1 MVDRSHAAVARTPPD
16 GLDGL
21 DQAWSRLVR
30 VAGTDRVGRTWHVLD
45 NQVSDPHLTLLC
57 VHGNP
62 TWSYLFRSLVR
73 RAPEGVRVIAVDQLE
88 MGFSERSG
96 TLRRLSARVD
106 DLGELTEELGIDG
119 PVVTVAHDWGGP
131 ISIGWAQ
138 RHLPQVR
145 GVVLMN
151 TAVHQP
157 EGSSAPSVIRLV
169 RSRPLLVNVTVKSAA
184 FIRGALAMSRPRP
197 SPAVRSGFMAPYRT
211 ADRRV
216 AIADF
221 VADIPLTVDHP
232 SASVLDEIAA
242 GMDSLRDVPAL
253 LLWGSADKVFSDL
266 YLHDLERRLPHADVH
281 RYPKAAHFV
290 SEDADAIG
298 AIIDW
303 IGSLDQR
310 PAAAGPGAR
319 LSTQRLSTQRPSTL
333 LDTHGELGDKPAILQ
348 LSEAAGEIRF
358 SAFAELVEQ
367 TAAGLTGAGVGVG
380 DRVALMVPPGVD
392 LAVSLYACWRAGAV
406 IVLID
411 SGLGP
416 AGMSAAIKSAN
427 PAHLIG
433 VPKALAAA
441 RALRWPGRRFCTS
454 PMPAAQ
460 QRLLGVISDLPSI
473 RRSPA
478 VLPPEPCTDDLAA
491 VVFTSGST
499 GPSKGV
505 LYTHGRLEA
514 QCDVIMRVYGIT
526 NEDRLVAAFAPFA
539 LFGPAMGISSVV
551 PAMDVAAPGT
561 LTAEALGDAV
571 VAAEATMVF
580 ASPAALANVTRTA
593 HGLTAE
599 HHAAFQKVRVLLS
612 AGAPVRP
619 SLLRAAADLFP
630 NAQAQTP
637 YGMTECLLVANIS
650 LDEIEAATGGDG
662 VCVGVPL
669 AEVEVMIRPLDDLG
683 QATGALTSA
692 PGVLGEVVVR
702 AAHARS
708 GYDRLWH
715 TEFAA
720 SQPPGWHSSGDV
732 GHLDASGRLWIGG
745 RLGHVIST
753 ADGPMAPVRTEQA
766 IELIDGVRSA
776 AVVGIGPPGIQQVV
790 AVVERVSPG
799 HSPRSAALDLV
810 DSVRNVVDEDIV
822 AVFEVPELPVDRRHN
837 SKIDRT
843 RVAAWAASALA
854 GGRLSR
860 L

>member
-1 MVDRSHAAVARTPPD
+1 M
-16 GLDGL
+16 
-21 DQAWSRLVR
+21 
-30 VAGTDRVGRTWHVLD
+30 
-45 NQVSDPHLTLLC
+45 
-57 VHGNP
+57 
-62 TWSYLFRSLVR
+62 
-73 RAPEGVRVIAVDQLE
+73 
-88 MGFSERSG
+88 
-96 TLRRLSARVD
+96 
-106 DLGELTEELGIDG
+106 
-119 PVVTVAHDWGGP
+119 
-131 ISIGWAQ
+131 
-138 RHLPQVR
+138 
-145 GVVLMN
+145 
-151 TAVHQP
+151 
-157 EGSSAPSVIRLV
+157 
-169 RSRPLLVNVTVKSAA
+169 
-184 FIRGALAMSRPRP
+184 
-197 SPAVRSGFMAPYRT
+197 
-211 ADRRV
+211 
-216 AIADF
+216 
-221 VADIPLTVDHP
+221 
-232 SASVLDEIAA
+232 
-242 GMDSLRDVPAL
+242 
-253 LLWGSADKVFSDL
+253 
-266 YLHDLERRLPHADVH
+266 
-281 RYPKAAHFV
+281 
-290 SEDADAIG
+290 
-298 AIIDW
+298 
-303 IGSLDQR
+303 
-310 PAAAGPGAR
+310 
-319 LSTQRLSTQRPSTL
+319 
-333 LDTHGELGDKPAILQ
+333 
-348 LSEAAGEIRF
+348 
-358 SAFAELVEQ
+358 
-367 TAAGLTGAGVGVG
+367 
-380 DRVALMVPPGVD
+380 
-392 LAVSLYACWRAGAV
+392 
-406 IVLID
+406 
-411 SGLGP
+411 
-416 AGMSAAIKSAN
+416 
-427 PAHLIG
+427 
-433 VPKALAAA
+433 
-441 RALRWPGRRFCTS
+441 
-454 PMPAAQ
+454 
-460 QRLLGVISDLPSI
+460 
-473 RRSPA
+473 
-478 VLPPEPCTDDLAA
+478 
-491 VVFTSGST
+491 
-499 GPSKGV
+499 
-505 LYTHGRLEA
+505 
-514 QCDVIMRVYGIT
+514 
-526 NEDRLVAAFAPFA
+526 
-539 LFGPAMGISSVV
+539 
-551 PAMDVAAPGT
+551 
-561 LTAEALGDAV
+561 
-571 VAAEATMVF
+571 
-580 ASPAALANVTRTA
+580 
-593 HGLTAE
+593 TAE